1 MKQLLLCKV
10 IKKVINKGENM
21 KKARKVFN
29 RIWKI
34 IKLEEMRILPGQ
46 LAFFMVLSVFALF
59 PIFGLLGSSF
69 ISNELINSMDHSLPA
84 AVSSIL
90 KSLMEVESSGLSIT
104 IFLIF
109 SIYIASNGC
118 KAMII
123 TSNVIYKNKTDSSIK
138 QSIKSIFMTLILISL
153 ILFVVLVPA
162 FGELIINAISKD
174 TPGRVIDTI
183 HLIYD
188 ILKYPLSFVL
198 IFIDLKILYT
208 LAPNAK
214 IPSAYNNYGTL
225 FTTVM
230 WIIITNVYSAYLN
243 KFNTYDIFYG
253 SFGNVVIMLFWVY
266 LLAYVFT
273 MGMAI
278 NAEYYFNSQEDVN
291 KNDE

>member
-1 MKQLLLCKV
+1 MKR
-10 IKKVINKGENM
+10 
-21 KKARKVFN
+21 ARKMLG

-34 IKLEEMRILPGQ
+34 FKLEEMRILPGQ

-59 PIFGLLGSSF
+59 PVFGLIGSSF
-69 ISNELINSMDHSLPA
+69 ISSELINSMDHSLPA

-104 IFLIF
+104 LFLVF
-109 SIYIASNGC
+109 SIYIASSGC
-118 KAMII
+118 EAIII
-123 TSNVIYKNKTDSSIK
+123 TSNVIYKIKNNMTIK
-138 QSIKSIFMTLILISL
+138 QSIKAIFMTLILISL

-162 FGELIINAISKD
+162 FGELIINAIAKD
-174 TPGRVIDTI
+174 SPGKLIDTI
-183 HLIYD
+183 RFIYD
-188 ILKYPLSFVL
+188 ILKYPLSFLL

-208 LAPNAK
+208 LAPNKK

-230 WIIITNVYSAYLN
+230 WIIITRVYSLYLN
-243 KFNTYDIFYG
+243 NFNTYDIFYG

-278 NAEYYFNSQEDVN
+278 NAEYYFKSQEIFN
-291 KNDE
+291 QKEE

>member
-1 MKQLLLCKV
+1 
-10 IKKVINKGENM
+10 M
-21 KKARKVFN
+21 KKAKRVLI

-34 IKLEEMRILPGQ
+34 FKLEEMRILPGQ

-104 IFLIF
+104 LFIIF
-109 SIYIASNGC
+109 SIYIASTGC
-118 KAMII
+118 EAIII
-123 TSNVIYKNKTDSSIK
+123 TSNVIYKIKNSMSIK
-138 QSIKSIFMTLILISL
+138 QSIKAIFMTIILISL

-174 TPGRVIDTI
+174 SPGKVIDTI

-188 ILKYPLSFVL
+188 VLKYPISFLL
-198 IFIDLKILYT
+198 IFIDLKVLYT
-208 LAPNAK
+208 LAPNAR

-225 FTTVM
+225 FTTIM
-230 WIIITNVYSAYLN
+230 WIIITRVYSIYLN
-243 KFNTYDIFYG
+243 NFNTYDIFYG
-253 SFGNVVIMLFWVY
+253 SFGNVVIMLFWMY

-273 MGMAI
+273 MGLAI
-278 NAEYYFNSQEDVN
+278 NAEFYFKGQESVKKEEKVEEN
-291 KNDE
+291 N

>member
-1 MKQLLLCKV
+1 
-10 IKKVINKGENM
+10 M
-21 KKARKVFN
+21 KKARMMLN

-34 IKLEEMRILPGQ
+34 FKLEEMRILPGQ

-90 KSLMEVESSGLSIT
+90 KALMEVESSGLSI
-104 IFLIF
+104 FLFLVF
-109 SIYIASNGC
+109 SIYIASTGC
-118 KAMII
+118 EAIII
-123 TSNVIYKNKTDSSIK
+123 TSNVIYKIKNSMSVK
-138 QSIKSIFMTLILISL
+138 QSIKAIIMTIVLISL

-183 HLIYD
+183 RVIYD
-188 ILKYPLSFVL
+188 IFKYPLSFLL

-208 LAPNAK
+208 MAPNAK

-225 FTTVM
+225 FTTIS
-230 WIIITNVYSAYLN
+230 WIIITKVYSLYLN
-243 KFNTYDIFYG
+243 HFNTYDIFYG

-278 NAEYYFNSQEDVN
+278 NAEHYFNSQESVN
-291 KNDE
+291 KKEVEDSQK

>member
-1 MKQLLLCKV
+1 
-10 IKKVINKGENM
+10 M
-21 KKARKVFN
+21 KKARRMIERF
-29 RIWKI
+29 WKI
-34 IKLEEMRILPGQ
+34 FKLEEMRILPGQ

-59 PIFGLLGSSF
+59 PIFGLIGSSF

-118 KAMII
+118 EALII
-123 TSNVIYKNKTDSSIK
+123 TSNVIYRIKNTISIK
-138 QSIKSIFMTLILISL
+138 QSIKAIFMTIILISL

-162 FGELIINAISKD
+162 FGELIINAIAKD
-174 TPGRVIDTI
+174 NPGKVIDTI
-183 HLIYD
+183 HTIYD
-188 ILKYPLSFVL
+188 ILKYPISFLL

-208 LAPNAK
+208 VAPNAK

-225 FTTVM
+225 FTTIV
-230 WIIITNVYSAYLN
+230 WIIITKVYSVYLN
-243 KFNTYDIFYG
+243 RFNTYDIFYG

-278 NAEYYFNSQEDVN
+278 NAEIYFKSQESV
-291 KNDE
+291 KLDEK